1 MNTIR
6 LASSSDASGILAI
19 YEPIVR
25 ETAISFELE
34 PPTLVEMQARIEA
47 VGAIFPWLV
56 ADSNDSIL
64 GYAYASHHRERPAY
78 QWSVD
83 VSVYVAEPARGRG
96 VARALYEQLLSLLV
110 ELGYYAAYAGIALP
124 NDASVALH
132 ESMGFK
138 PIGVYR
144 NVGYKLGRWRDVGWW
159 QRELQA
165 HSVEPRPPRRMNDH
179 GDMISYLFS

>member
-6 LASSSDASGILAI
+6 LVRTCDASQILTI

-34 PPTLVEMQARIEA
+34 PPMLGSMQARIEA
-47 VGAIFPWLV
+47 IGAVFPWLV
-56 ADSNDSIL
+56 ADSPDGIR
-64 GYAYASHHRERPAY
+64 GYAYASRHRERPAY

-83 VSVYVAEPARGRG
+83 VSVYVATRARGRG
-96 VARALYEQLLSLLV
+96 VARSLYRQLLSLLV
-110 ELGYYAAYAGIALP
+110 ELGYYTAYAGIALP

-138 PIGVYR
+138 RVGVYR
-144 NVGYKLGRWRDVGWW
+144 NVGYKLGRWQDVGWW
-159 QRELQA
+159 ERELQ
-165 HSVEPRPPRRMNDH
+165 SYPVDPTPPRRMVDYAVPLR
-179 GDMISYLFS
+179 SVEL